1 MIITA
6 NELKRKG
13 ISYVSQLIE
22 KFENVFISVR
32 GKTKYVILP
41 IEEYK
46 RLKEL
51 ELEQAIRE
59 AEKDFEEGNYTVESA
74 EEHFKRLGI

>member
-1 MIITA
+1 MIVTA

-13 ISYVSQLIE
+13 ISYISSLLE

-32 GKTKYVILP
+32 GKKKYVILK
-41 IEEYK
+41 IEDYE

-51 ELEQAIRE
+51 ELENAIRE
-59 AEKDFEEGNYTVESA
+59 AERDLREGKYVVETA

>member
-1 MIITA
+1 VIVSA
-6 NELKRKG
+6 NDLKRKG
-13 ISYVSQLIE
+13 ISYVGKLLKE
-22 KFENVFISVR
+22 FESVFISVR
-32 GKTKYVILP
+32 GKKKYVILP

-51 ELEQAIRE
+51 ELENAIRE
-59 AEKDFEEGNYTVESA
+59 AEEDLKKGNYVIESA